1 MNIEACFEGVFN
13 RVLTELRLDWI
24 WNNIAHRCAGNHRNL
39 IGAQGTI
46 AIAEALKVNAILTKL
61 WLGGNYWGD
70 AGGEA
75 VRDAVKDRSGIF
87 LMV

>member
-1 MNIEACFEGVFN
+1 LNIEGVFN

-24 WNNIAHRCAGNHRNL
+24 WFWNN
-39 IGAQGTI
+39 IGAQGTIAILI

-75 VRDAVKDRSGIF
+75 V
-87 LMV
+87 

>member
-1 MNIEACFEGVFN
+1 MKLFPSLEAAFEGVFN
-13 RVLTELRLDWI
+13 SGVLTELRLDWI
-24 WNNIAHRCAGNHRNL
+24 WFWNN
-39 IGAQGTI
+39 IGAQGTIATLI

-75 VRDAVKDRSGIF
+75 V
-87 LMV
+87 

>member
-1 MNIEACFEGVFN
+1 LEAAFEGVFN
-13 RVLTELRLDWI
+13 RVLTELRLDW
-24 WNNIAHRCAGNHRNL
+24 NN

-75 VRDAVKDRSGIF
+75 VRDAVKDWSGF
-87 LMV
+87 VLMV

>member
-1 MNIEACFEGVFN
+1 MEQHQC
-13 RVLTELRLDWI
+13 
-24 WNNIAHRCAGNHRNL
+24 
-39 IGAQGTI
+39 AQGTI

-75 VRDAVKDRSGIF
+75 VRDAVKDRSGF
-87 LMV
+87 VLMV

>member
-1 MNIEACFEGVFN
+1 MKLFPSLEAAFEDVFN

-24 WNNIAHRCAGNHRNL
+24 WNN

-75 VRDAVKDRSGIF
+75 VRDAVKDRSGF
-87 LMV
+87 VLMV

>member
-1 MNIEACFEGVFN
+1 
-13 RVLTELRLDWI
+13 LRLDWI
-24 WNNIAHRCAGNHRNL
+24 WFWNN
-39 IGAQGTI
+39 IGAQGTIAILI

-75 VRDAVKDRSGIF
+75 V
-87 LMV
+87 

>member
-1 MNIEACFEGVFN
+1 MIGFG
-13 RVLTELRLDWI
+13 TTS
-24 WNNIAHRCAGNHRNL
+24 L

-87 LMV
+87 LMVIGLSWSGAAVENKCASTLNMCGPLLCVL

>member
-1 MNIEACFEGVFN
+1 MKLFPSLEAAFEGVFN

-24 WNNIAHRCAGNHRNL
+24 WNN

-70 AGGEA
+70 AVPCRGGKRCET
-75 VRDAVKDRSGIF
+75 R
-87 LMV
+87 